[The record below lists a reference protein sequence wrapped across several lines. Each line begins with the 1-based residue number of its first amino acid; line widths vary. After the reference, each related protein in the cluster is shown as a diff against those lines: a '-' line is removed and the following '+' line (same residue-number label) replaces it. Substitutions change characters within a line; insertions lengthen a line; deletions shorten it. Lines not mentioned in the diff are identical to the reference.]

1 MSFSKGILLFLL
13 LMVATFVVLGYV
25 LFLCTFLILH
35 FNWQTCLIAIVGL
48 PIFLF
53 FLNFLWNDI

>member
-1 MSFSKGILLFLL
+1 MSFSKKIILFLL
-13 LMVATFVVLGYV
+13 LMVATFAVLGYV
-25 LFLCTFLILH
+25 LFLCTFFILH
-35 FNWQTCLIAIVGL
+35 FNWQTCLMAIFGL